1 MIVFVYL
8 GHRIQSIPT
17 HINHQVISVIH
28 QVNNTT
34 KQGRDELRI
43 VHLSLLAEGMQEGD
57 CSLEKTNEIYLDS
70 NSLVN

>member
-34 KQGRDELRI
+34 KQGRDELGI
-43 VHLSLLAEGMQEGD
+43 VHLSLLAEGMQ
-57 CSLEKTNEIYLDS
+57 
-70 NSLVN
+70 